1 MNANSILKKLGAGTL
16 LTAVLLGGASCGE
29 VGQGTGSISLDS
41 ICPSDITA
49 TAYLDHDAD
58 GSTPVVYPIVQGS
71 TIARA
76 SIVAT
81 KDFVERTQFGNDTI
95 LDGGSAGNQT
105 VPASGAPIY
114 VNTIVSTGIGT
125 STSAILVGPVGEPAE
140 TLPTVF
146 FTNEDGRLDVDLYFN
161 FTAAVT
167 SGDFDFNVA
176 FRPET
181 GGPTV
186 DCEVTFTVEQPAAE

>member
-29 VGQGTGSISLDS
+29 VGQGTGGISLES
-41 ICPSDITA
+41 ICPSDIA
-49 TAYLDHDAD
+49 AVAYLDHDAD
-58 GSTPVVYPIVQGS
+58 GGTPPVYPIVPGS
-71 TIARA
+71 TIGRA

-81 KDFVERTQFGNDTI
+81 KEVVARTEFGNDTI
-95 LDGGSAGNQT
+95 LDGNGANFE

-114 VNTIVSTGIGT
+114 VNTIASTGIGT
-125 STSAILVGPVGEPAE
+125 SESAILAGPIGEPAE

-161 FTAAVT
+161 ITAAVT
-167 SGDFDFNVA
+167 SGDFTFNVA

-186 DCEVTFTVEQPAAE
+186 NCDITFTVSQPPTE